1 MKVLT
6 ITCHNVYNHGASLQQ
21 FALIHYVESLGHT
34 VETINYQ
41 PAYLADNYRYLGVP
55 SKKFQ
60 KNIIL
65 KTLYIIAK
73 FPTRFST
80 RKRRMAFNEF
90 DEKYIPRTKQL
101 YKDNQSLKNNIP
113 LADVYICGSDQI
125 WNTLFENGADPA
137 FYLDFVPAGKR
148 KISYAASFATS
159 RIENGLEDF
168 VKRKVENL
176 DFVSVRESSAV
187 TILMDLGIKEVTHVV
202 DPVFLLSAED
212 WIEKFD
218 LKKTEAQSYVL
229 VYDFENNPLVKEYA
243 LHLKKTRDY
252 QIVALNKIIDY
263 ADQIHWDIGP
273 VEFLGLMRN
282 ASFVLAN
289 SFHATAFS
297 FIFKKQFL
305 VFNRSAG
312 INTRMKDF
320 LTEFGLK
327 HRLVVSFDHQVVED
341 SIDFSVIEEP
351 LNQRIEISKKYLQNA
366 VKN

>member
-21 FALIHYVESLGHT
+21 FALIDYVQSLGHT

-55 SKKFQ
+55 SKNFQ
-60 KNIIL
+60 KNMFL

-90 DEKYIPRTKQL
+90 DKKYIPQTKQL
-101 YKDNQSLKNNIP
+101 YKDNQSLKNNLP
-113 LADVYICGSDQI
+113 EADIYICGSDQI

-159 RIENGLEDF
+159 RIENNLGDF
-168 VKRKVENL
+168 VKRKVDKL

-187 TILMDLGIKEVTHVV
+187 TILKDLEIKEVTHVV

-243 LHLKKTRDY
+243 LHLQKTQGY
-252 QIVALNKIIDY
+252 QIIALNKVIDY
-263 ADQIHWDIGP
+263 ADMIYWDIGP
-273 VEFLGLMRN
+273 VEFLGLMHD

-320 LTEFGLK
+320 LTEFGLEQ
-327 HRLVVSFDHQVVED
+327 RLADSFNQQALED
-341 SIDFSVIEEP
+341 TIDFSVIEER

-366 VKN
+366 IQN